1 MSIGFAVIGIVYI
14 KRLCCAVGESWDMPE
29 GKTIMYWALAA
40 LVTMYAI
47 RYLRNSNSI
56 VAGLYPQGMGGN
68 GSSANPSGVQS

>member
-1 MSIGFAVIGIVYI
+1 
-14 KRLCCAVGESWDMPE
+14 MPE

-40 LVTMYAI
+40 IVTMYAI

-56 VAGLYPQGMGGN
+56 VANLYPQGMGGN